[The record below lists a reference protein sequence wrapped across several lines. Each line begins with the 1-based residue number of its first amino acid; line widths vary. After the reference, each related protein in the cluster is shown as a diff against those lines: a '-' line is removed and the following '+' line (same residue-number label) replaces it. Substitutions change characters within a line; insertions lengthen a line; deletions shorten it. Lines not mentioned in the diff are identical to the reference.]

1 MIRMFFGS
9 PGCGKTTICHFL
21 TAHSNYEHYLCNF
34 DSKMITDKIDIKELG
49 KFSIPPNTKLYVDE
63 AGICWNNRNFKN
75 FSKNTI
81 EYLKKH
87 RHEGVDIDVFS
98 QSWEDVDVTVRR
110 LVDELWFLKKIGPFT
125 FCRRIQKFI
134 APPNKDN
141 QWQIQDGY
149 RFRGLL
155 WKFIPLLGFRSWFI
169 VFRPLYYK
177 YFDSFDKLPL
187 PPYPIPL
194 KPHKKNNILLSLI
207 RKF

>member
-34 DSKMITDKIDIKELG
+34 DSKMITDYIDIKKLG
-49 KFSIPPNTKLYVDE
+49 KYSIPPNTKIYVDE
-63 AGICWNNRNFKN
+63 AGICWNNRDYKSFPKD
-75 FSKNTI
+75 TI

-87 RHEGVDIDVFS
+87 RHEFVDIDIFS
-98 QSWEDVDVTVRR
+98 QSWDDVDITARR
-110 LVDELWFLKKIGPFT
+110 LVDELWYLKKIGPFT
-125 FCRRIQKFI
+125 LCRRIQKFI
-134 APPNKDN
+134 PPPDKDT
-141 QWQIQDGY
+141 QYQIQDGY
-149 RFRGLL
+149 RFKGLL
-155 WKFIPLLGFRSWFI
+155 WKFLGFRTWFI

-187 PPYPIPL
+187 PPYPYPL
-194 KPHKKNNILLSLI
+194 KSHKKNKLLLSLI